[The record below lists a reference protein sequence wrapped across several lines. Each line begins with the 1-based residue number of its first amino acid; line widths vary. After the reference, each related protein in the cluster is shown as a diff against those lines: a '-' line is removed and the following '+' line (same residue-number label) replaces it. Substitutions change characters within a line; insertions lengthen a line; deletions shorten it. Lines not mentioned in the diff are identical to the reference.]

1 VDYTPDVDITQEAL
15 DGILSALGEQLRAL
29 GARLEIVVVGGSAL
43 LALGL
48 VRRPT
53 KDIDVLAIA
62 ENGELHRADP
72 LPEALQVAAGR
83 VKRDFGLDEDWL
95 NAGPT
100 DLLKWG
106 LPEGFWSRITTRR
119 YEDALTVHFAGRLD
133 QIHFK
138 LYAMVDQAGGRH
150 EADLRSLRP
159 TGHELIAAAK
169 WSVTQ
174 DPSPGYRMM
183 LEQALEQLGVQDVD
197 LGA

>member
-1 VDYTPDVDITQEAL
+1 MDITREAL
-15 DGILSALGEQLRAL
+15 DGILSALGDQLRAL

-53 KDIDVLAIA
+53 RDVDVLAIA
-62 ENGELHRADP
+62 EDGELHRADP
-72 LPEALQVAAGR
+72 LPETLREAANR
-83 VKRDFGLDEDWL
+83 VMRDFGLDEDWL

-100 DLLKWG
+100 DILKWG
-106 LPEGFWSRITTRR
+106 LPHGFWSRITTQQ
-119 YEDALTVHFAGRLD
+119 YGEALTVHFAGRLD

-150 EADLRSLRP
+150 EADLRALRP

-174 DPSPGYRMM
+174 DPSSGYRMM
-183 LEQALEQLGVQDVD
+183 LEQALEQLGVRDVD
-197 LGA
+197 LDA